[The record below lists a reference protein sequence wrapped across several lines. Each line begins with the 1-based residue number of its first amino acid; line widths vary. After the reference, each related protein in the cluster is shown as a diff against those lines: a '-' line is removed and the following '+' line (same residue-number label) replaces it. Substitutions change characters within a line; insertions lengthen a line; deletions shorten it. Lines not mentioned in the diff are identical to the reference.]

1 MAEISTVARPY
12 AQAIFDL
19 AKAGGALAAWSEKL
33 EYAAGV
39 SMVDEVGELISS
51 PHLTKDQIAETF
63 IAACGDLLDD
73 QGENLIKVLMDNHR
87 LSLLPEIA
95 AQYEYLRAEE
105 ESTLTATVSSAFE
118 LNDSQKTNLT
128 SALKKRFD
136 REIEL
141 ECSIDQALLGGMII
155 RAGDVVIDGSALGKL
170 NKLAVELA
178 G

>member
-1 MAEISTVARPY
+1 
-12 AQAIFDL
+12 
-19 AKAGGALAAWSEKL
+19 
-33 EYAAGV
+33 
-39 SMVDEVGELISS
+39 MVDEVGELISS